1 MPTLRELAV
10 SLEVA
15 LAVVLLVGAGLLLS
29 SFQRL
34 RGQNPG
40 FDPSN
45 ILTFQIQPSEAKY
58 PPARAPFLIGRVLE
72 EIERVP
78 SVASATVDGCA
89 PLSTGCA
96 VAGLH
101 IVGAAETPNAEPTAI
116 RRHYVGPHNFA
127 VLKTPLLR
135 GRALLA
141 TDGTGAPRVVV
152 INQSAARHFWPDSD
166 PIGKRVWFEG
176 ASGFGS
182 RDSSAEIVG
191 IVGDA
196 AYEAFD
202 RRAIQPDFFTSFAQ
216 FTYASR
222 TVMVRTRGNPLSAVS
237 EVAAAVRRADPDLAL
252 FDVRTM
258 EQRAGLSWSK
268 HAFQAGLTD
277 LFGVIAILLAA
288 IGIYAVTAQFVAQ
301 RTREFGIRIALG
313 ARVSDIARAST
324 DQTVRLAMIGLAV
337 GVPAAAAGASLLRS
351 TLFDTS
357 PFDVRVL
364 VAVAVVIVAVMIVAT
379 YIPARRA
386 LRVNPVEALRAD

>member
-1 MPTLRELAV
+1 
-10 SLEVA
+10 
-15 LAVVLLVGAGLLLS
+15 
-29 SFQRL
+29 
-34 RGQNPG
+34 
-40 FDPSN
+40 
-45 ILTFQIQPSEAKY
+45 
-58 PPARAPFLIGRVLE
+58 
-72 EIERVP
+72 
-78 SVASATVDGCA
+78 
-89 PLSTGCA
+89 
-96 VAGLH
+96 
-101 IVGAAETPNAEPTAI
+101 
-116 RRHYVGPHNFA
+116 
-127 VLKTPLLR
+127 
-135 GRALLA
+135 LLA

-182 RDSSAEIVG
+182 PDSSAEIVG